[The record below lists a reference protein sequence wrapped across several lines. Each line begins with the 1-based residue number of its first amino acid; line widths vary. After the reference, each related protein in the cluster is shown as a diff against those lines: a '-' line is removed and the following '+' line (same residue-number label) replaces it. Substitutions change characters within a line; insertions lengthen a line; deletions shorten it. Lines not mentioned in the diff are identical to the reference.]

1 MNVRSINITNKY
13 DIILSAL
20 IRADGMYLYARL
32 NNEDAIFDHGQDPL
46 YDIYEFTNR
55 EVKLEELIRT
65 RKFRHMVGW
74 HQLRMPPD
82 FKNQVFFSQEN
93 KPDWKDF
100 YAQYARKHDIKK
112 TDIRLI
118 GTSKDYLKTID
129 RI

>member
-1 MNVRSINITNKY
+1 MKIKSINIIDKY

-20 IRADGMYLYARL
+20 IRADGMYLYAKL
-32 NNEDAIFDHGQDPL
+32 NNEDSIFDHDQHPL

-55 EVKLEELIRT
+55 EVKLKELIRT

-82 FKNQVFFSQEN
+82 FKNRVFFSQEN

-100 YAQYARKHDIKK
+100 YVLYSKKRDIQKS
-112 TDIRLI
+112 DIRLI
-118 GTSKDYLKTID
+118 GTSQDNLKTID